1 MVNLSLRT
9 RNILLL
15 AFSSIVIMVFFAVI
29 AFSELQ
35 RLHENM
41 SDVGQTKVNQ
51 ALTEDLLDRSERLL
65 DAFSSPLARAV
76 SDQNHPELVRQLDLL
91 NKLPLVEKIL
101 IYDERLALLLDSRT
115 MSGSPTQNVH
125 DFLPFSLSLDAA
137 GHRSRDDQLV
147 VNRPLELNGERVG
160 GVAVILAL
168 APIKLSVQETQKA
181 IDATLTETRRHFLRS
196 LLFLLLTFGGL
207 ILLLSAL
214 FSYSISQPIN
224 TLMAYSEKLA
234 LGLWELPARLRKE
247 DEFGRLGHAFRQMAM
262 QIQANVRSTENLA
275 FYDQLTGIGNRT
287 FFQQQ
292 LTDLLEDS
300 YEPDFVVIQV
310 GLDNFKWFNETRGYH
325 AGDELLRQVVSSS
338 LLAINDWCDQWAF
351 SRERVGIYRLGGDEF
366 GVIAEGDISRHSL
379 MALAGALLDV
389 FDQDALKPR
398 RLNGMQASLGVVRRS
413 DGAQSLAEIQT
424 QAAIALNE
432 AKKQGKN
439 QIVYF
444 VSEMDA
450 SLKRRYQVEEALQT
464 ARSEQQL
471 YMVYQPQ
478 ISLDSGRIVG
488 YEALMRWQHPEL
500 GFISPG
506 EFFPIAEQLAVIR
519 DLGEFVI
526 QQVMADI
533 PRLTAIHDPS
543 LKVSLN
549 VSAAQFYYHDVAGMI
564 IQGMREHQI
573 TPEQIGVELTETS
586 LLEKDQVVIEQL
598 QRMRD
603 AGLNILLDDFGTGYA
618 SLNYLKEFPI
628 TGLKLDRSYTARLCS
643 GDHADFALFESLLF
657 LAKNLGLSTVVEGI
671 ENDHEELQAKLAG
684 ARVAQGFKYAAG
696 KSLEYILEQHHREH
710 GESAEAVNDPILI

>member
-1 MVNLSLRT
+1 
-9 RNILLL
+9 
-15 AFSSIVIMVFFAVI
+15 
-29 AFSELQ
+29 
-35 RLHENM
+35 
-41 SDVGQTKVNQ
+41 
-51 ALTEDLLDRSERLL
+51 
-65 DAFSSPLARAV
+65 
-76 SDQNHPELVRQLDLL
+76 
-91 NKLPLVEKIL
+91 
-101 IYDERLALLLDSRT
+101 
-115 MSGSPTQNVH
+115 
-125 DFLPFSLSLDAA
+125 
-137 GHRSRDDQLV
+137 
-147 VNRPLELNGERVG
+147 
-160 GVAVILAL
+160 
-168 APIKLSVQETQKA
+168 
-181 IDATLTETRRHFLRS
+181 
-196 LLFLLLTFGGL
+196 
-207 ILLLSAL
+207 
-214 FSYSISQPIN
+214 
-224 TLMAYSEKLA
+224 
-234 LGLWELPARLRKE
+234 
-247 DEFGRLGHAFRQMAM
+247 
-262 QIQANVRSTENLA
+262 
-275 FYDQLTGIGNRT
+275 
-287 FFQQQ
+287 
-292 LTDLLEDS
+292 
-300 YEPDFVVIQV
+300 
-310 GLDNFKWFNETRGYH
+310 
-325 AGDELLRQVVSSS
+325 
-338 LLAINDWCDQWAF
+338 
-351 SRERVGIYRLGGDEF
+351 
-366 GVIAEGDISRHSL
+366 
-379 MALAGALLDV
+379 ALLDV